1 MVLYAKR
8 SGRLVGQV
16 VADLMTVVVSVGA
29 YLSGR
34 AVYQGI
40 LALADPVIAAGGALG
55 ALQTKISEAAASAGG
70 IPGFGDALRA
80 PLDEVAAQVSSLVAQ
95 LSDQAV
101 LIQHAAGLTGLAVFL
116 VPVVVWWALWLP
128 ARVRFAREA
137 AAASALLG
145 AGVGMDL
152 FALRGLSNLPLRVL
166 VKIHGDPVAAW
177 RNQDAVVI
185 DALARRELDRVGVQA
200 PAARTALS

>member
-1 MVLYAKR
+1 
-8 SGRLVGQV
+8 
-16 VADLMTVVVSVGA
+16 
-29 YLSGR
+29 
-34 AVYQGI
+34 
-40 LALADPVIAAGGALG
+40 
-55 ALQTKISEAAASAGG
+55 
-70 IPGFGDALRA
+70 
-80 PLDEVAAQVSSLVAQ
+80 VSSLVAQ

-116 VPVVVWWALWLP
+116 VPVVVWWAFWLP

-166 VKIHGDPVAAW
+166 VTIGGDPVAAW
-177 RNQDAVVI
+177 RNGDAVVI

-200 PAARTALS
+200 PPTRTALS